1 MGVEVTLAF
10 LASAASFALAAVTV
24 VAAGSDLLIAL
35 LAAVYVVAI
44 VVSFRLWGIACGI
57 PIVVAVLIA
66 IDWYWVPPTHP
77 ASFPDASN
85 LAYLFAYLAGGVLI
99 GELAASS
106 DRRAHT
112 SEVARSELGDE
123 QAALRRVATLVARG
137 EPPDAVF
144 AVVAEEAGVMLN
156 VDGARVVRFIGEDE
170 MLQLEG
176 WTAAGLEPL
185 PVGPL
190 KLENTSLAIE
200 VMRTGRAVRIDDY
213 ASVNLVV
220 PRFIQQLGIRSGVA
234 APIFVDGRLWGAML
248 AWSLEPRPLPANAE
262 RRLVAFTDLVG
273 MAISNAASREEVA
286 LLAREQEAL
295 RRVATLVARRVS
307 PQRLFRTVC
316 EEVGLLLDLDATYM
330 GRYDSDETSIGV
342 GAWSRVRGDLPIGP
356 RVRLDGESVTAR
368 VFRTGRPARMDD
380 YYDQASGEVAAIT
393 LPLGIR
399 SAVGAPIV
407 IEGRPWGAMIATSN
421 ADEPLP
427 AQTESR
433 IAAFTEL
440 VATAISNSEARVEVG
455 RLAGEQAA
463 LRRVATLVARGRP
476 STEVFAEVAREVGEL
491 LDAESAWMDRYDDD
505 GKATVVASWGAGA
518 NDLPVGTRFA
528 VEGDSVVALVRRT
541 GRSAR
546 VDDYARAAGYTGDV
560 ARKLGL
566 RSGVGS
572 PIVVGGR
579 LWGAMLA
586 GSARS
591 EPLPADAES
600 HIDEFTE
607 LVATAIS
614 NLQARS
620 ELAASR
626 ARIVAATDDERR
638 RVVRDL
644 HDGAQQRLVHTVVTL
659 KLARRAL
666 DEDAGVAPALVAEA
680 LKHAEEATAELREL
694 AHGILPAVLTRGGL
708 RAGVVAL
715 ASRTPVPVDVAIS
728 VERLPSAV
736 EATAYFIVAEA
747 LTNVAKH
754 AQARHAQ
761 VTARVTDG
769 ALQVQVR
776 DDGVGGARPDG
787 GGFLGLAD
795 RLGVLDGS
803 LRVDSPRDGGTLI
816 AADIPI
822 R

>member
-1 MGVEVTLAF
+1 MGVEVALAF
-10 LASAASFALAAVTV
+10 LASAASFALVAVTV
-24 VAAGSDLLIAL
+24 VATGSDLLIAL
-35 LAAVYVVAI
+35 LAAVYVVGIA
-44 VVSFRLWGIACGI
+44 VSFRLWGVAYGI
-57 PIVVAVLIA
+57 PITVAVLIA

-77 ASFPDASN
+77 ASFPDAGN
-85 LAYLFAYLAGGVLI
+85 LADLLAYLTGGVLI
-99 GELAASS
+99 GELAARAG
-106 DRRAHT
+106 RRAHT
-112 SEVARSELGDE
+112 AESARTELGEE

-137 EPPDAVF
+137 ESPDAVF

-156 VDGARVVRFIGEDE
+156 VDGARVVRFIGDDE
-170 MLQLEG
+170 ILQLDG

-190 KLENTSLAIE
+190 KLENTSLATE
-200 VMRTGRAVRIDDY
+200 VMRTGRAVRIEDY
-213 ASVNLVV
+213 ASVNRVV
-220 PRFIQQLGIRSGVA
+220 PWFIQQLGIRSGVA
-234 APIFVDGRLWGAML
+234 APIVVDGRLWGAML
-248 AWSLEPRPLPANAE
+248 AWSLEPRLLPANAQ
-262 RRLVAFTDLVG
+262 RRLVAFTELVG
-273 MAISNAASREEVA
+273 MAISNAFSREELA

-295 RRVATLVARRVS
+295 RRVATLVARGVS
-307 PQRLFRTVC
+307 PQQLFRTVC
-316 EEVGLLLDLDATYM
+316 EEVGLLLDVDGTHM

-342 GAWSRVRGDLPIGP
+342 GSWSRAGGDPPVGT
-356 RVRLDGESVTAR
+356 RARLDGESVTAR
-368 VFRTGRPARMDD
+368 IFRTGRPARMDD
-380 YYDQASGEVAAIT
+380 YDQASGEVAAIM

-407 IEGRPWGAMIATSN
+407 VDGRPWGVMIASSN
-421 ADEPLP
+421 ADDPLP
-427 AQTESR
+427 AESESR

-463 LRRVATLVARGRP
+463 LRRVATLVARESP
-476 STEVFAEVAREVGEL
+476 ATEVFAEVAREVGEL
-491 LDAESAWMDRYDDD
+491 LGAESAWMHRYEHD
-505 GKATVVASWGAGA
+505 GNATVVATWGPGGS
-518 NDLPVGTRFA
+518 DLSVGTRFSL
-528 VEGDSVVALVRRT
+528 EGDSVVAVVLRT
-541 GRSAR
+541 GRPAR
-546 VDDYARAAGYTGDV
+546 IDDYTRAAGETGDI
-560 ARKLGL
+560 ARKLAL
-566 RSGVGS
+566 RSAVGS
-572 PIVVGGR
+572 PIKVGGR
-579 LWGAMLA
+579 LWGAMTA
-586 GSARS
+586 VTSRD
-591 EPLPADAES
+591 EPLPANAAS

-614 NLQARS
+614 NAEARS

-626 ARIVAATDDERR
+626 ARIVVAADEERR

-659 KLARRAL
+659 KLALRAL
-666 DEDAGVAPALVAEA
+666 ENDGGGALALVTEA

-694 AHGILPAVLTRGGL
+694 AHGILPSVLTRGGL

-715 ASRTPVPVDVAIS
+715 ASRTSVQVEIGIS
-728 VERLPSAV
+728 VERFPSAV

-754 AQARHAQ
+754 AHARHAQ
-761 VTARVTDG
+761 VTARVMDG
-769 ALQVQVR
+769 ALQVRVR

-787 GGFLGLAD
+787 GGLLGLAD

-803 LRVDSPRDGGTLI
+803 LRVDSPCDGGTLI